1 MELQI
6 VKREI
11 VLGKEFTVY
20 GDFENPLFL
29 AKDVAEWIEHS
40 DTSKMLQSI
49 DDDEKVKSVCDT
61 NIIRT
66 TSNKARNT
74 QEMWFLTENGLY
86 EVLMLSRKPI
96 AKQFK
101 KEVKRILHEIRTTGG
116 YTVPRS
122 FEEALR
128 LAADQQKKIEE
139 QARLIEEQK
148 PLAEGFTEYIDRGRF
163 CNFRDAANY
172 YRVPQKELMDLL
184 KSKYIYKNSV
194 GEYRCYAE
202 YTELFALRPYAKGDV
217 TRQQLMLT
225 AAGLNYF
232 GRILG
237 EIHKERQEEIRKSAM
252 EAAQGLLASMGGLC
266 PVRNTC
272 KEVEEPKARE
282 SA

>member
-6 VKREI
+6 VKQQE
-11 VLGKEFTVY
+11 VLGQEFTVY

-29 AKDVAEWIEHS
+29 AKDVAKWIEYDVS
-40 DTSKMLQSI
+40 SINKMLASV
-49 DDDEKVKSVCDT
+49 DDDEKVRKIVPT
-61 NIIRT
+61 LGGEQI
-66 TSNKARNT
+66 A
-74 QEMWFLTENGLY
+74 WFLTENGLY

-232 GRILG
+232 GRILS
-237 EIHKERQEEIRKSAM
+237 EIHAERSEEIRKSAM
-252 EAAQGLLASMGGLC
+252 EAAQSLLSGMTAMC
-266 PVRNTC
+266 PARTSC
-272 KEVEEPKARE
+272 KE